1 MLTTAEDLFLHFLR
15 DVFYAERQ
23 ILKALP
29 KMARAAAD
37 PELKKALTEHR
48 EETEGHV
55 ERLHK
60 VFDHVGKAARGK
72 TCEAIV
78 GLIAEGE
85 EIIEGAQEGPV
96 RDSGIIAAAQAVEH
110 YEIARYGALAA
121 WAKEAGHKE
130 VAQLLEETL
139 EEEKKADTLL
149 NTLAKQHVNRDA
161 RKHAA

>member
-1 MLTTAEDLFLHFLR
+1 MLTTAEDLFHHFLR
-15 DVFYAERQ
+15 DIFYAERQ

-29 KMARAAAD
+29 KMARAATS

-60 VFDHVGKAARGK
+60 VFDHIGKPARGK

-78 GLIAEGE
+78 GLVAEGE
-85 EIIEGAQEGPV
+85 EVIESTQEGPV
-96 RDSGIIAAAQAVEH
+96 RDAGIIAAAQAVEH
-110 YEIARYGALAA
+110 YEMARYGALAA
-121 WAKEAGHKE
+121 WAKEAGRKE

-139 EEEKKADTLL
+139 DEEKKADTLL
-149 NTLAKQHVNRDA
+149 NTLAAKSVNRA
-161 RKHAA
+161 AKHAA